1 MSEVFVIAT
10 NNQKKLREIDAILR
24 QIGAS
29 AVTMGEAGINTDPEE
44 TGLSFEENAFIK
56 ANAACAASGKPAIA
70 DDSGL
75 EVDALDKAPGIY
87 SARYC
92 EGTDSDRVNFLLRN
106 MQGKSDRTARFVS
119 AVCCVFPSGER
130 ITVRGECEGE
140 IIDAPRGE
148 NGFGYD
154 PVFYVAE
161 YKQTFAE
168 ISPEIKNKISHR
180 AHALEKLAIELKKRE
195 KSHADK

>member
-10 NNQKKLREIDAILR
+10 NNPKKLREIDAILK

-29 AVTMGEAGINTDPEE
+29 AVTMREAGINTDPEE
-44 TGLSFEENAFIK
+44 TGTTFEENAFIK
-56 ANAACAASGKPAIA
+56 AQAACAASNKPAIA

-75 EVDALDKAPGIY
+75 EVDALNKAPGIY

-92 EGTDSDRVNFLLRN
+92 EGTDSDRVDFLLRN
-106 MQGKSDRTARFVS
+106 MQGKSDRSARFVS
-119 AVCCVFPSGER
+119 AVCCVFPSGEHL
-130 ITVRGECEGE
+130 TVRGECEGV

-154 PVFYVAE
+154 PVFYVPE
-161 YKQTFAE
+161 YRQTFAE
-168 ISPEIKNKISHR
+168 ISPDIKNKISHR
-180 AHALEKLAIELKKRE
+180 AHALEKLATELKKRE
-195 KSHADK
+195 KNHADK

>member
-154 PVFYVAE
+154 PVFYVPE
-161 YKQTFAE
+161 YEQTFDE

-195 KSHADK
+195 INHADK

>member
-10 NNQKKLREIDAILR
+10 NNQKKLREIDAILK

-29 AVTMGEAGINTDPEE
+29 AVTMREAGINTDPEE
-44 TGLSFEENAFIK
+44 TGTTFEENAFIK
-56 ANAACAASGKPAIA
+56 AQAACAASNKPAIA

-75 EVDALDKAPGIY
+75 EVDALNKAPGIY
-87 SARYC
+87 SVRYC
-92 EGTDSDRVNFLLRN
+92 EGTDQDRVDFLLRN
-106 MQGKSDRTARFVS
+106 MQGKSDRSARFVS
-119 AVCCVFPSGER
+119 AVCCVFPSGET
-130 ITVRGECEGE
+130 ITVRGECEGV

-154 PVFYVAE
+154 PVFFVPE
-161 YKQTFAE
+161 HNQTFAE

-195 KSHADK
+195 KNHADK

>member
-10 NNQKKLREIDAILR
+10 NNQKKLREIDAILK

-29 AVTMGEAGINTDPEE
+29 AVTMSEAGINTDPEE
-44 TGLSFEENAFIK
+44 TGTTFEENAFIK
-56 ANAACAASGKPAIA
+56 AQAACAASGMPAIA

-92 EGTDSDRVNFLLRN
+92 EGTDSDRVDFLLRN
-106 MQGKSDRTARFVS
+106 MQGKSDRSARFVS

-130 ITVRGECEGE
+130 LTVRGECEGV

-154 PVFYVAE
+154 PVFYVPE
-161 YKQTFAE
+161 YRQTFAE
-168 ISPEIKNKISHR
+168 ISPDIKNKISHR

-195 KSHADK
+195 KNHADK

>member
-10 NNQKKLREIDAILR
+10 NNPKKLREIDAILKLV
-24 QIGAS
+24 GAR
-29 AVTMGEAGINTDPEE
+29 AVTMREAGINTDPEE
-44 TGLSFEENAFIK
+44 TGLTFEENAYIK
-56 ANAACAASGKPAIA
+56 AHAACMASNKPAIA

-92 EGTDSDRVNFLLRN
+92 EGTDSDRVDFLLRN
-106 MQGKSDRTARFVS
+106 MQGKSDRSARFVS
-119 AVCCVFPSGER
+119 AVCCVFPSGEK
-130 ITVRGECEGE
+130 ITVRGECEG
-140 IIDAPRGE
+140 IIIEQPAGE

-154 PVFYVAE
+154 PVFFVPE
-161 YKQTFAE
+161 YRQTFAQ

-180 AHALEKLAIELKKRE
+180 ARALEKLAIELKKRE
-195 KSHADK
+195 IKNADK

>member
-10 NNQKKLREIDAILR
+10 NNQKKLREIDAILK

-29 AVTMGEAGINTDPEE
+29 AVTMREAGINTDPEE
-44 TGLSFEENAFIK
+44 TGTTFEENAFIK
-56 ANAACAASGKPAIA
+56 AQAACAASNKPAIA

-92 EGTDSDRVNFLLRN
+92 EGTDQDRVDFLLRN

-130 ITVRGECEGE
+130 LTVRGECEGV

-154 PVFYVAE
+154 PVFYVPE
-161 YKQTFAE
+161 YRQTFAE

-180 AHALEKLAIELKKRE
+180 ARALEKLAIELKKRE
-195 KSHADK
+195 IKNADK

>member
-10 NNQKKLREIDAILR
+10 NNPKKLREIDAILK

-29 AVTMGEAGINTDPEE
+29 AVTMREVGINTDPEE
-44 TGLSFEENAFIK
+44 TGKTFEENAFIK
-56 ANAACAASGKPAIA
+56 AQAACLASNKPAIA

-92 EGTDSDRVNFLLRN
+92 EGSDEDRVNFLLEN
-106 MQGKSDRTARFVS
+106 MKDKKDRSARFVS
-119 AVCCVFPSGER
+119 AVCCVFPSGES
-130 ITVRGECEGE
+130 ITVRGECEGR
-140 IIDAPRGE
+140 IIYAPEGE

-154 PVFYVAE
+154 PVFYVEE
-161 YKQTFAE
+161 YKQTFAQL
-168 ISPEIKNKISHR
+168 SAEIKNKISHR
-180 AHALEKLAIELKKRE
+180 ARALEKLATELKKRE
-195 KSHADK
+195 MNYADK

>member
-29 AVTMGEAGINTDPEE
+29 AVTMREAGISTDPEE

-56 ANAACAASGKPAIA
+56 ANAACMASGKPAIA

-75 EVDALDKAPGIY
+75 EVDALNKAPGIY

-92 EGTDSDRVNFLLRN
+92 EGTDSDRVSFLLSN

-130 ITVRGECEGE
+130 ITVRGECEGV

-154 PVFYVAE
+154 PVFYVPE
-161 YKQTFAE
+161 YEQTFAE

-195 KSHADK
+195 INHADK

>member
-10 NNQKKLREIDAILR
+10 NNQKKLREIDAILK

-29 AVTMGEAGINTDPEE
+29 AVTMREAGINTDPEE
-44 TGLSFEENAFIK
+44 TGTTFEENAFIK
-56 ANAACAASGKPAIA
+56 AQAACAASGRPAIA

-75 EVDALDKAPGIY
+75 EVDALNKAPGIY

-92 EGTDSDRVNFLLRN
+92 EGTDSDRVDFLLRN
-106 MQGKSDRTARFVS
+106 MQGKSDRAARFVS

-130 ITVRGECEGE
+130 ITVRGECEGV
-140 IIDAPRGE
+140 ILDAPRGE

-154 PVFYVAE
+154 PVFYVPKYE
-161 YKQTFAE
+161 QTFAQL
-168 ISPEIKNKISHR
+168 SPEIKNQISHR
-180 AHALEKLAIELKKRE
+180 ARSLEKLAIELKKRE
-195 KSHADK
+195 INNADK

>member
-29 AVTMGEAGINTDPEE
+29 AVTMREAGINTDPEE
-44 TGLSFEENAFIK
+44 TGTTFEENAYIK
-56 ANAACAASGKPAIA
+56 AQAACIASNKPAIA

-75 EVDALDKAPGIY
+75 EVDALNKAPGIY

-92 EGTDSDRVNFLLRN
+92 EGTDSDRVDFLLRN

-130 ITVRGECEGE
+130 ITVRGECEGV

-154 PVFYVAE
+154 PVFYVPE
-161 YKQTFAE
+161 YRQTFAE
-168 ISPEIKNKISHR
+168 ISPDIKNKISHR

-195 KSHADK
+195 KNHADK

>member
-1 MSEVFVIAT
+1 M
-10 NNQKKLREIDAILR
+10 
-24 QIGAS
+24 
-29 AVTMGEAGINTDPEE
+29 
-44 TGLSFEENAFIK
+44 
-56 ANAACAASGKPAIA
+56 
-70 DDSGL
+70 
-75 EVDALDKAPGIY
+75 
-87 SARYC
+87 
-92 EGTDSDRVNFLLRN
+92 
-106 MQGKSDRTARFVS
+106 
-119 AVCCVFPSGER
+119 FPSGER

-154 PVFYVAE
+154 PVFYVPE
-161 YKQTFAE
+161 YEQTFAE

>member
-29 AVTMGEAGINTDPEE
+29 AVTMREAGINTDPEE
-44 TGLSFEENAFIK
+44 TGTTFEENAFIK
-56 ANAACAASGKPAIA
+56 AHAACAASGKPAIA

-75 EVDALDKAPGIY
+75 EVDALNKAPGIY

-92 EGTDSDRVNFLLRN
+92 EGTDSDRVDFLLRN

-154 PVFYVAE
+154 PVFYVPE
-161 YKQTFAE
+161 HKQTFAE

-195 KSHADK
+195 KNHADK

>member
-10 NNQKKLREIDAILR
+10 NNQKKLREIDAILK

-29 AVTMGEAGINTDPEE
+29 AVAMAEAGISTDPEE

-56 ANAACAASGKPAIA
+56 ANAACLASGKPAIA

-75 EVDALDKAPGIY
+75 EVDALNKAPGIY

-154 PVFYVAE
+154 PVFYVPE
-161 YKQTFAE
+161 YEQTFAE

-195 KSHADK
+195 INHADK

>member
-10 NNQKKLREIDAILR
+10 NNPKKLREIDAILR

-29 AVTMGEAGINTDPEE
+29 AVTMREAGISTDPEE
-44 TGLSFEENAFIK
+44 TGLSFEENACIK
-56 ANAACAASGKPAIA
+56 AHAACAASNKPAIA

-75 EVDALDKAPGIY
+75 EVDALNKAPGIY

-92 EGTDSDRVNFLLRN
+92 EGSDSDRVDFLLKN
-106 MQGKSDRTARFVS
+106 MQDKKDRTARFVS
-119 AVCCVFPSGER
+119 AVCCTFPSGET

-140 IIDAPRGE
+140 ITYAPEGE

-154 PVFYVAE
+154 PVFFVRE
-161 YKQTFAE
+161 HNCTFAQL
-168 ISPEIKNKISHR
+168 SPEIKNQISHR
-180 AHALEKLAIELKKRE
+180 ARALDKLACELKKRE
-195 KSHADK
+195 MQNADK

>member
-10 NNQKKLREIDAILR
+10 NNQKKLREIDAILK

-29 AVTMGEAGINTDPEE
+29 AVTMREAGINTDPEE
-44 TGLSFEENAFIK
+44 TGTTFEENAFIK
-56 ANAACAASGKPAIA
+56 AQAACAASNKPAIA

-75 EVDALDKAPGIY
+75 EVDALNKAPGIY

-92 EGTDSDRVNFLLRN
+92 EGTDSDRVDFLLRN

-119 AVCCVFPSGER
+119 AVCCVFPSGEK
-130 ITVRGECEGE
+130 ITVRGECEGV

-154 PVFYVAE
+154 PVFYVPE
-161 YKQTFAE
+161 YRQTFAE
-168 ISPEIKNKISHR
+168 ISPDIKNKISHR

-195 KSHADK
+195 KNHADK